1 MKQQVRQKRWM
12 WSDKQVVKWQVCV
25 QVRSQAT
32 DTNTHININA
42 KNGFFIDW
50 LIQYN
55 DMFKFKVFLYR
66 YRRMRTEVEMN
77 SDFRQVSI
85 MLVNRKYNSSNNVF
99 FFNMFHR
106 NTTFLTWYH
115 GVAMFL
121 SLFVFCNIM
130 YSCPL
135 KWQGNVSTLMYGKR
149 SLLWYQSTML
159 LA

>member
-55 DMFKFKVFLYR
+55 DIFKFKVFLYR

-85 MLVNRKYNSSNNVF
+85 MLVNRK
-99 FFNMFHR
+99 
-106 NTTFLTWYH
+106 
-115 GVAMFL
+115 
-121 SLFVFCNIM
+121 
-130 YSCPL
+130 
-135 KWQGNVSTLMYGKR
+135 
-149 SLLWYQSTML
+149 
-159 LA
+159 